1 MALLQCQKANFL
13 GQAKEQ
19 KLKSFYS
26 HAAPNQALLHVPPA
40 LLVRGRRREAD
51 RRGEL
56 SSEAAALQT
65 ARMAE

>member
-26 HAAPNQALLHVPPA
+26 HAAPNQALLHV
-40 LLVRGRRREAD
+40 LVRGRMREAG